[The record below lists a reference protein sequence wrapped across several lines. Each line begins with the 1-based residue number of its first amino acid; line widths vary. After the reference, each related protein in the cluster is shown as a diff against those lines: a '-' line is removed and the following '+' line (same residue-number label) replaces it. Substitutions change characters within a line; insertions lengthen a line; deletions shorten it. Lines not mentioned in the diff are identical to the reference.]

1 MFHAALEGDYLPM
14 QSFSFLILFWGIC
27 IKMINLVLCGR
38 NIEHNVHHLIL
49 TGTFIYILHILAHRK
64 QLKTLHQKMLP
75 HTYFVIAQNKTN
87 LYKKKYYLL
96 FNMYMYIL
104 LILLWFKEKH
114 NIFLIFDFRI
124 FLARVTILL
133 DWKSYLHGYLLILE
147 NSHKTL
153 LIFG

>member
-1 MFHAALEGDYLPM
+1 M

-38 NIEHNVHHLIL
+38 KIEHNVHHLIL

-87 LYKKKYYLL
+87 LYKKKSYLL
-96 FNMYMYIL
+96 FNMYMYIH

-114 NIFLIFDFRI
+114 NILSNFRLSNFSSKSHYFAGLEVLPPWVFVIFER
-124 FLARVTILL
+124 LA
-133 DWKSYLHGYLLILE
+133 
-147 NSHKTL
+147 
-153 LIFG
+153 

>member
-1 MFHAALEGDYLPM
+1 M

-38 NIEHNVHHLIL
+38 KIEHNVHHLIF
-49 TGTFIYILHILAHRK
+49 TGTFIYIFHILAHRK
-64 QLKTLHQKMLP
+64 KLKTLHQKMLP
-75 HTYFVIAQNKTN
+75 HTLLLHKIKQIFI
-87 LYKKKYYLL
+87 KKNSYLL

-124 FLARVTILL
+124 CFAIVTILL
-133 DWKSYLHGYLLILE
+133 DWKSYLHGYLLFLKD
-147 NSHKTL
+147 SHKTL

>member
-38 NIEHNVHHLIL
+38 KIEHNVHHLIF

-75 HTYFVIAQNKTN
+75 HTLLLHKRKQIFI
-87 LYKKKYYLL
+87 KKKSYLL

-124 FLARVTILL
+124 FLPRVTILL

>member
-1 MFHAALEGDYLPM
+1 
-14 QSFSFLILFWGIC
+14 
-27 IKMINLVLCGR
+27 MINLVLCGR
-38 NIEHNVHHLIL
+38 KIEHNVHHLIF

-75 HTYFVIAQNKTN
+75 HTLLLHKIKQIFI
-87 LYKKKYYLL
+87 KKNSYLL

-124 FLARVTILL
+124 FLPRVTILL
-133 DWKSYLHGYLLILE
+133 DWKSYLHGYLLFLKD
-147 NSHKTL
+147 SHRTL

>member
-14 QSFSFLILFWGIC
+14 QSFSFLIFFGGIC

-38 NIEHNVHHLIL
+38 KIEHNVHHLIF

-75 HTYFVIAQNKTN
+75 HTLLLHKRKQIFI
-87 LYKKKYYLL
+87 KKKSYLL

>member
-1 MFHAALEGDYLPM
+1 
-14 QSFSFLILFWGIC
+14 
-27 IKMINLVLCGR
+27 MINLVLCGR
-38 NIEHNVHHLIL
+38 KIEHNVHHLIF
-49 TGTFIYILHILAHRK
+49 TGTFIYIFHILAHRK
-64 QLKTLHQKMLP
+64 KLKTLHQKMLP
-75 HTYFVIAQNKTN
+75 HTLLLHKIKQTYI
-87 LYKKKYYLL
+87 KKNSYLL

-133 DWKSYLHGYLLILE
+133 DWKSYLHGYLLFLKD
-147 NSHKTL
+147 SHKTL

>member
-38 NIEHNVHHLIL
+38 KIEHNVHHLIL

-75 HTYFVIAQNKTN
+75 HTLLLHKIKQIFI
-87 LYKKKYYLL
+87 KKKSYLL

-133 DWKSYLHGYLLILE
+133 DWKSYLHGYLLFLKD
-147 NSHKTL
+147 SHKTL

>member
-1 MFHAALEGDYLPM
+1 M

-38 NIEHNVHHLIL
+38 KIEHNVHHLIF

-75 HTYFVIAQNKTN
+75 HTLLLHKIKQIFI
-87 LYKKKYYLL
+87 KKNSYLL

-114 NIFLIFDFRI
+114 NILSNFRLSNFSSKSHYFAGLEVLPPWVFVIFER
-124 FLARVTILL
+124 LA
-133 DWKSYLHGYLLILE
+133 
-147 NSHKTL
+147 
-153 LIFG
+153 